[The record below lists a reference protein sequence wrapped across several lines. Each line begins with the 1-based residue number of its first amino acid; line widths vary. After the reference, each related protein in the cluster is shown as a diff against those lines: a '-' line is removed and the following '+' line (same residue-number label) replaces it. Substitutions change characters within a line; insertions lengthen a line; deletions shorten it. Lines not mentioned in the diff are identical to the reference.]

1 MSARNALVFFD
12 YWSLCVG
19 MSIFAQERGRLF
31 QCCNLVRAGFQL
43 ILTVPCAIFSTFNL
57 YSSDASTPLYRLN
70 ASTFYFMQIFY
81 LLFIHTEK
89 KEIRSHFNHL
99 FLQLTEHQQ
108 KRFRILASILS
119 CFALS
124 INIWT
129 LAASVASVAKANAET
144 WSIDLYFNH
153 ISIISLAD
161 QNVHGFTWI
170 SLLIIM
176 CYYSCKNQLKKIHE
190 TSVSESAESHEI
202 SEKIASQASLILESV
217 YHVNRVAGIP
227 LLMII
232 GYIFIGFSGVL
243 SLNIK
248 TEFGSNIWNTSEIF
262 YIGSLCFG
270 LFSLVVL
277 TTVLTNK
284 LESSRTSVIMK
295 LSQTHPDTMTVK
307 WKIGIETLSL
317 PNLLEFSVMSL
328 FPLDMNLI
336 LKFASTQVSFTILM
350 LQLESKISCY
360 N

>member
-1 MSARNALVFFD
+1 MSARNALVFLD

-31 QCCNLVRAGFQL
+31 QCWNLIRAGFQL
-43 ILTVPCAIFSTFNL
+43 MLAVPCAIFSALNL
-57 YSSDASTPLYRLN
+57 YSSDESTPLYRLN
-70 ASTFYFMQIFY
+70 VATFYFMQIFY
-81 LLFIHTEK
+81 LLFFHAEK
-89 KEIRSHFNHL
+89 KEIRCHFNH
-99 FLQLTEHQQ
+99 FFVRLTEHQQ
-108 KRFRILASILS
+108 KRFTILASILS
-119 CFALS
+119 CFAFS

-129 LAASVASVAKANAET
+129 LAASVASVAKANTET
-144 WSIDLYFNH
+144 WTIDLYLNN
-153 ISIISLAD
+153 ISIVSLAD

-170 SLLIIM
+170 SLLIIL
-176 CYYSCKNQLKKIHE
+176 CYYSCKNELKKIHE
-190 TSVSESAESHEI
+190 TPVSESAGSQQI
-202 SEKIASQASLILESV
+202 SGIIADQASLILESV
-217 YHVNRVAGIP
+217 FHVNRVAGIP

-248 TEFGSNIWNTSEIF
+248 TGFGNNIWNTSEIF

-284 LESSRTSVIMK
+284 LESSRTSVITK

-307 WKIGIETLSL
+307 WKIGIETLSR